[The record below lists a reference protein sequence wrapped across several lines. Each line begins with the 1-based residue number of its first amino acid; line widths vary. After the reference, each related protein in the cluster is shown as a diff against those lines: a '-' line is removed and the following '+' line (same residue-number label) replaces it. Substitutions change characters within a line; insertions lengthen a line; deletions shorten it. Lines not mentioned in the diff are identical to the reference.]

1 MEAETPDAI
10 HFQANIET
18 RIQLI
23 RGKKVLLDAD
33 LAFLY
38 SVTTK
43 RFNEQVK
50 RNLDRFPADFMF
62 QLTSEENTNLRSQNA
77 TSNQS
82 SKQRGG
88 RRYLPFAFT
97 EHGAIMA
104 ATILN
109 SPRAT
114 QVSVYVV
121 RAFVQLRELLVSN
134 RELVLRLN
142 ELEKKAELMAL
153 QSETNQYHNQE
164 QFKKI
169 LQTLRELMAPPALPT
184 KRPIGFVTPDE

>member
-1 MEAETPDAI
+1 M
-10 HFQANIET
+10 
-18 RIQLI
+18 LI
-23 RGKKVLLDAD
+23 RGQKVLLDAE
-33 LAFLY
+33 LAYLY
-38 SVTTK
+38 GITTK

-50 RNLDRFPADFMF
+50 RNLECFPGDFMF
-62 QLTSEENTNLRSQNA
+62 RLTAEENTTLRSQNA

-82 SKQRGG
+82 VKERGG

-153 QSETNQYHNQE
+153 QSETDRRDNQE
-164 QFKKI
+164 QFRRI
-169 LQTLRELMAPPALPT
+169 LQTLRELMAPPMPVN